1 MAKWTK
7 GQSGNPKGRPKSG
20 SSIAQLLREKVNK
33 TRFVEALLDAAY
45 GGDVRAI
52 GLVLAY
58 TDGLPIRQGDNGRFL
73 QGIKIEVNY
82 VDRERIERLAVEP
95 SQAAFGTGEG
105 DRGIAPLQRRLLRPS
120 LGQVNPGDR
129 PDCSPGV
136 DGTTGGV
143 VQPDVPDAD

>member
-7 GQSGNPKGRPKSG
+7 GQSGNPNGRPKSA
-20 SSIAQLLREKVNK
+20 SSIAQLLRKKVNK

-58 TDGLPIRQGDNGRFL
+58 TDGLPMRQGDNGRFL

-82 VDRERIERLAVEP
+82 VDRERIERLRLNLPRPHSAQEKV
-95 SQAAFGTGEG
+95 
-105 DRGIAPLQRRLLRPS
+105 IAESRRF
-120 LGQVNPGDR
+120 N
-129 PDCSPGV
+129 
-136 DGTTGGV
+136 V
-143 VQPDVPDAD
+143 VCCGRR